1 LSSWKSATL
10 VCSGTAVDLKSEDGQ
25 KKRLLYSELAQAVG
39 HAPWNARQPLPKL
52 SGIKLEGEELHW
64 ELDGRAATVAL
75 DDALFVAPPRV
86 LHNAAL
92 LTCEGPDLGWN
103 PRGAV
108 IIREGKIAWV
118 GSEDELAGCG
128 VEQADAVR
136 YDLQGQLLTP
146 GLVDCHAHPLFAGER
161 AGEFARRARGDH
173 YLDIAKEGGGIKAT
187 VNPTR
192 AASVEELVALC
203 ARRMEDALAWGTT
216 TMEAKSGYD
225 LSVEGELRLLRV
237 AAMVHSLQ
245 KVELMPTLLGA
256 HALPAEFA
264 NDRKGFLDSVID
276 KMIPRAASQ
285 GLARAVDVY
294 CDEGAFTLEE
304 TRAILERAKSEGLP
318 VKAHIGQFADLG
330 GAQLLA
336 ELGALSGDHLEQVSQ
351 EGMQAMAKAEVV
363 ATMLPGAC
371 VQLKMAPPPVAEL
384 REAGVR
390 MALASDLNPGTSH
403 SETLSLPM
411 WLATT
416 HFSMT
421 VEEAWLGVT
430 RNAAIALGREDIG
443 SIAVGKQADLVVWDA
458 ESYAE
463 IPYHFG
469 VNLVQRV
476 LKRGHEVVTASR

>member
-1 LSSWKSATL
+1 MSRWSSATL
-10 VCSGTAVDLKSEDGQ
+10 ACSGTAVDLESAQGER
-25 KKRLLYSELAQAVG
+25 KRLRYGDLAHALG
-39 HAPWNARQPLPKL
+39 HAPWSAKHPLPKIADVGL
-52 SGIKLEGEELHW
+52 SGQELHL
-64 ELDGRAATVAL
+64 ELDGRASTLAL
-75 DDALFVAPPRV
+75 EKELFAAPPRV

-92 LTCEGPDLGWN
+92 LTCEGPGLGFI
-103 PRGAV
+103 PKGAV
-108 IIREGKIAWV
+108 ILREGRIAWV
-118 GSEDELAGCG
+118 GSEDDLEGCG
-128 VEQADAVR
+128 LLDDAVR

-192 AASVEELVALC
+192 AASTSEHVALC

-225 LSVEGELRLLRV
+225 LSVSGELRLLEV
-237 AAMVHSLQ
+237 AAMVHNLQ
-245 KVELMPTLLGA
+245 SVALLPTLLGA

-264 NDRKGFLDSVID
+264 DDRQGFLDSVISQ
-276 KMIPRAASQ
+276 MIPQAAAR
-285 GLARAVDVY
+285 GLAQAVDVY
-294 CDEGAFTLEE
+294 CDEGAFSLEE
-304 TRAILERAKSEGLP
+304 TRAILQRAKAEGLP
-318 VKAHIGQFADLG
+318 IKAHIGQFADLG

-351 EGMQAMAKAEVV
+351 EGMQAMAKAKVV

-371 VQLKMAPPPVAEL
+371 VQLKMDPPPVAAL
-384 REAGVR
+384 REAGVV

-403 SETLSLPM
+403 SETLTLPM

-416 HFSMT
+416 HLSMT

-430 RNAAIALGREDIG
+430 RNAAIALGRDDIG
-443 SIAVGKQADLVVWDA
+443 SIAVGKSADLVVWDA

-469 VNLVQRV
+469 VNLVRRV
-476 LKRGHEVVTASR
+476 IKRGHEVLTASR